1 MMMILLHLSGV
12 VVMINRVIH
21 HQRFNEAVDVV
32 YDAYIRCLEEE
43 PVIQPVFGL
52 SGVGKTFS
60 IKLLT
65 EKIRAGGE
73 HEVLVVEFPP
83 IRSYRAVIDECLMVF
98 KLSPRAYKNE
108 ALALEGLRKQ
118 VESRG
123 VKLIIFD
130 EAQNLLERKVGID
143 PKAMGDTIK
152 HISNKCGVSI
162 AVYGLPDAERLFK
175 GDDQLARRSMAPFY
189 FYPYEWVG
197 AEFKCFRNALGASIQ
212 YLHSLDI
219 ETFKINDLDFAK
231 RMYVASSGR
240 IAFSE
245 KLIKEVVRMKVK
257 SAFLEE
263 FEMAYKRASYSLLL
277 GSNPFAPDAKISD
290 QDMAMSYTSAM
301 DQARAYV

>member
-1 MMMILLHLSGV
+1 MILLLLIGV
-12 VVMINRVIH
+12 AVMINRVIH
-21 HQRFNEAVDVV
+21 HQRFNEAVNTV
-32 YDAYIRCLEEE
+32 YDAYIRCVEDE

-83 IRSYRAVIDECLMVF
+83 IRSYRAVIDECLMQF

-108 ALALEGLRKQ
+108 ALALAGLKNQ
-118 VESRG
+118 VAARS

-130 EAQNLLERKVGID
+130 EAQNLLERKNGID
-143 PKAMGDTIK
+143 PEAMGNTIK
-152 HISNKCGVSI
+152 HISNKCEVSI

-175 GDDQLARRSMAPFY
+175 GDDQIARRSLAPFY
-189 FYPYEWVG
+189 FYPYEWIG
-197 AEFKCFRNALGASIQ
+197 DEFKSFRNALGASIQ
-212 YLHSLDI
+212 YLQSLDI

-240 IAFSE
+240 VAFSE
-245 KLIKEVVRMKVK
+245 KLIKEIVRMRVK
-257 SAFLEE
+257 TAYLEE
-263 FEMAYKRASYSLLL
+263 FEKAYKRASYSLFLS
-277 GSNPFAPDAKISD
+277 SNPFAPDVKISD

-301 DQARAYV
+301 DQAGAHV